1 MKKIVSLLLA
11 LMLALSLAACSAKS
25 ASNDSASMAS
35 DSYDF
40 NGAEMP
46 DMEYGYTASDDGAWD
61 GQSVSSPA
69 ADLADGE
76 PLADGNGKRV
86 HTQGE
91 GCEKNRKNP
100 HESSFLSDSEMTLIL

>member
-1 MKKIVSLLLA
+1 MVEGADDLLESATQKIADGRHNGLK
-11 LMLALSLAACSAKS
+11 AAEP
-25 ASNDSASMAS
+25 
-35 DSYDF
+35 
-40 NGAEMP
+40 GARDEHI
-46 DMEYGYTASDDGAWD
+46 
-61 GQSVSSPA
+61 PA

-100 HESSFLSDSEMTLIL
+100 HGSSFLSDSEMTLIL

>member
-40 NGAEMP
+40 NELAELWRVL
-46 DMEYGYTASDDGAWD
+46 DVLQRISERLLFGIADASELNDRRTEARLC
-61 GQSVSSPA
+61 A
-69 ADLADGE
+69 CIA
-76 PLADGNGKRV
+76 N
-86 HTQGE
+86 GE
-91 GCEKNRKNP
+91 GC
-100 HESSFLSDSEMTLIL
+100 